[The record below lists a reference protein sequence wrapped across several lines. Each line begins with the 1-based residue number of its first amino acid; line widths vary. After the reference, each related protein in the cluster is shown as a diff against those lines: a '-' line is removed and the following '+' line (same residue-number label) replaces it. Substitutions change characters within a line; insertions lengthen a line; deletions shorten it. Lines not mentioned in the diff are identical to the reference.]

1 MPARRAWL
9 RTMFFLL
16 DGSLAIGV
24 LAFIEAKKNP
34 IIYMIG
40 FFLAKTSPS

>member
-1 MPARRAWL
+1 
-9 RTMFFLL
+9 MFFLF
-16 DGSLAIGV
+16 DSGLAIGV

-34 IIYMIG
+34 IIYMTG